1 MDMSATSDFDVSMTS
16 ETALDP
22 ADSSYAP
29 DTSPS
34 TSATGSSSSLP
45 EQLRG
50 WRGRKWIV
58 DEANLMELFQR
69 CPECHSAMCDVHQSI
84 SCCGS
89 RIRVK
94 WQCDRGHVGKWES
107 CPEVRGMPE
116 NNLLAQAA
124 ILFTGATYTD
134 IADWAGLLNLQ
145 LPHKTWY
152 NEVQRTYLIP
162 VIEQAYRTQE
172 DIIKARLICQSQDG
186 EGVQLCGDGRS
197 DSPGHSSKYNTYSFM
212 DDATKQIVGFELMQV
227 NCHKTWS
234 VLRELSYS
242 SVTNA

>member
-1 MDMSATSDFDVSMTS
+1 MW
-16 ETALDP
+16 EN
-22 ADSSYAP
+22 
-29 DTSPS
+29 
-34 TSATGSSSSLP
+34 GSHVQKSVGCQKTTYWHRPQSSSLV
-45 EQLRG
+45 QH
-50 WRGRKWIV
+50 I
-58 DEANLMELFQR
+58 
-69 CPECHSAMCDVHQSI
+69 I
-84 SCCGS
+84 
-89 RIRVK
+89 
-94 WQCDRGHVGKWES
+94 
-107 CPEVRGMPE
+107 
-116 NNLLAQAA
+116 
-124 ILFTGATYTD
+124 D

-227 NCHKTWS
+227 R
-234 VLRELSYS
+234 L
-242 SVTNA
+242 